1 MKVAY
6 QGEPGAYSEE
16 ALLEYTPT
24 CNPVSCPTL
33 EDVWESID
41 NGKVTSGFVP
51 IENSIEGSI
60 TRTFDLLWDRSAL
73 IIGEHVFRVRHCLIS
88 LPGVKLEEI
97 KRVYSHPQ
105 ALGQCREFI
114 KNRGFEAVS
123 WYDTAGSVKM
133 IKSEGIRD
141 AAAIASRRAAEL
153 YEMNVL
159 SEGIETSSQN
169 YTRFIHI
176 SKKGITAY
184 EKTTIAFTLKSKSY
198 TLADAL
204 GSIGNL
210 VKITMIESRPIVGS
224 PWNYIYT
231 LDLVGDASESV
242 KKISALS
249 NTLKVLGSYQPDQPF

>member
-1 MKVAY
+1 MKIAY

-16 ALLEYTPT
+16 ALLEYLPT
-24 CNPVSCPTL
+24 CNPIPCPSL
-33 EDVWESID
+33 EDVWGAIE
-41 NGKVTSGFVP
+41 NGNATSGFVP

-60 TRTFDLLWDRSAL
+60 TRTFDLLWDRSIL
-73 IIGEHVFRVRHCLIS
+73 IQGEHVFRVRHCLIA
-88 LPGVKLEEI
+88 LPGVKLKEI

-105 ALGQCREFI
+105 ALGQCREFL
-114 KNRGFEAVS
+114 NNHGYEAVG

-176 SKKGITAY
+176 SKEGRTSYRKS
-184 EKTTIAFTLKSKSY
+184 TIAFTLKSESY
-198 TLADAL
+198 TLVDAL
-204 GSIGNL
+204 GEMGDL

-231 LDLVGDASESV
+231 LDLVGDTSEAV
-242 KKISALS
+242 KKITPLS
-249 NTLKVLGSYQPDQPF
+249 NIFKVLGSYPSDQAF

>member
-1 MKVAY
+1 MRIAY

-16 ALLEYTPT
+16 ALLEYMPT
-24 CNPVSCPTL
+24 CKPVSCPDL
-33 EDVWESID
+33 EDVWGTVE
-41 NGKVTSGFVP
+41 NNHATAGFVP

-60 TRTFDLLWDRSAL
+60 TRTFDLLWDRGLL
-73 IIGEHVFRVRHCLIS
+73 IRGEHIFRVCHCLIA
-88 LPGVKLEEI
+88 LPGVKIKEI

-105 ALGQCREFI
+105 ALGQSREFLQS
-114 KNRGFEAVS
+114 RGYEAVS

-159 SEGIETSSQN
+159 SEGIETSPQN

-176 SKKGITAY
+176 AQEGRATSR
-184 EKTTIAFTLKSKSY
+184 KTTVAFTLKSESY

-204 GSIGNL
+204 GAISNL
-210 VKITMIESRPIVGS
+210 AKITMIESRPRVGR

-231 LDLVGDASESV
+231 LDLVGDALKAIEEIIARSD
-242 KKISALS
+242 
-249 NTLKVLGSYQPDQPF
+249 TFKVLGSYQSDQPF

>member
-1 MKVAY
+1 MIVAY

-16 ALLEYTPT
+16 ALLEYIPT
-24 CNPVSCPTL
+24 CNPASCPSL
-33 EDVWESID
+33 EDVWKAIE
-41 NGKVTSGFVP
+41 NGNASSGFVP

-60 TRTFDLLWDRSAL
+60 TRTFDLLWDRSIL
-73 IIGEHVFRVRHCLIS
+73 IRGEHIFRVHHCLIA
-88 LPGVKLEEI
+88 LPGVKLKEI

-105 ALGQCREFI
+105 ALGQCREFL
-114 KNRGFEAVS
+114 KNHNYEAIG

-133 IKSEGIRD
+133 IKSEGMRD

-159 SEGIETSSQN
+159 SEGLESSSQN
-169 YTRFIHI
+169 YTRFIQI
-176 SKKGITAY
+176 SKEGRTDY
-184 EKTTIAFTLKSKSY
+184 GKTTIAFTLKNESY

-204 GSIGNL
+204 GAMGNL

-231 LDLVGDASESV
+231 LDLVGDTTEVV
-242 KKISALS
+242 KNIIAFSD
-249 NTLKVLGSYQPDQPF
+249 TLKILGSYPPDQPF